1 MSWERNTSDYKY
13 ETIQSNY
20 SVEFD
25 EYETERDLSLDE
37 LLEQELELE
46 ELDELE
52 MILWS
57 SYFMPPPF

>member
-1 MSWERNTSDYKY
+1 MYQMSWERNTSDYKY

-46 ELDELE
+46 ELEELE
-52 MILWS
+52 ELL
-57 SYFMPPPF
+57 

>member
-1 MSWERNTSDYKY
+1 MYQMSWERNANEYKY

-25 EYETERDLSLDE
+25 EYEDTERDLSLDE

-46 ELDELE
+46 ELEELE
-52 MILWS
+52 NLV
-57 SYFMPPPF
+57 

>member
-1 MSWERNTSDYKY
+1 MYSFDNTNTDYKY

-52 MILWS
+52 MIL
-57 SYFMPPPF
+57 